1 MEIYLPIAEM
11 PINVLMIFGMG
22 AAVGFISGLFGI
34 GGGFLLTPL
43 LIFSGVPA
51 SVAVATVTPQMIA
64 SSASGALTYWRRRS
78 IDLKL
83 SGLLLVSGIAGA
95 SAGTWC
101 FALLSRAGRL
111 DVVIAVSYMALLGTV
126 GGLMLFESLRSLL
139 RARREGGLP
148 VHRRS
153 HNWIHRMPL
162 KMRFRTS
169 RLYVSVIPVI
179 GIGAGIG
186 FIGALLGVGGGF
198 ILVPALIYLLRVPT
212 SIVIGTSLVQTL
224 GTMIV
229 ATLLH
234 SVTSVSVDGLL
245 ALLMMVGGVIG
256 AQFGAQM
263 GLRMRGEHLRALLGL
278 LVLAVA
284 LRFGYEL
291 IVRPADLYQL
301 SVLEWGARM

>member
-11 PINVLMIFGMG
+11 PINVLMIVGMG

-43 LIFSGVPA
+43 LIFSGVPT

-78 IDLKL
+78 IDLRL

-111 DVVIAVSYMALLGTV
+111 DVVISVSYMALLGTV

-224 GTMIV
+224 GTMII

-291 IVRPADLYQL
+291 IVHPVDLYQL

>member
-51 SVAVATVTPQMIA
+51 SVAVATVTPQMVA

-78 IDLKL
+78 IDLRL